1 MENEI
6 KILLLI
12 EKYKRKL
19 ELTTK
24 EKMEIFGYVYDL
36 SIDEIPK
43 NINSLIDIIL
53 NGYDEDLRFSNNN
66 KKQSFLYIYSEPLH
80 KEPSLYTIDAV
91 LDIFLNEIVL
101 RNDLN
106 SFYLDTNST
115 YLSPYSR
122 ENSSLFLLMKQANI
136 YSTRNFD
143 VDRLIGNVS
152 HNKFPMNKDMLEDLQ
167 WDEEFNNY
175 YSLVSGIFKNLH
187 FTKSFSNDFTT
198 WFNSYFWNE
207 EFGQF
212 RFNSEKKIFKQTY
225 SAFRR
230 EAEVNLSITSN
241 HLNIKEGDNIFI
253 WGGNQLS
260 SIGQEYLVSLPPF
273 NTLGKTKI
281 IFD

>member
-1 MENEI
+1 MHWDEVKTLPKRTIFNIKELQKNYYHHKPSIFWKMENEI

-152 HNKFPMNKDMLEDLQ
+152 HNKFPMNKDR
-167 WDEEFNNY
+167 
-175 YSLVSGIFKNLH
+175 S
-187 FTKSFSNDFTT
+187 
-198 WFNSYFWNE
+198 
-207 EFGQF
+207 
-212 RFNSEKKIFKQTY
+212 
-225 SAFRR
+225 
-230 EAEVNLSITSN
+230 
-241 HLNIKEGDNIFI
+241 
-253 WGGNQLS
+253 
-260 SIGQEYLVSLPPF
+260 
-273 NTLGKTKI
+273 
-281 IFD
+281 